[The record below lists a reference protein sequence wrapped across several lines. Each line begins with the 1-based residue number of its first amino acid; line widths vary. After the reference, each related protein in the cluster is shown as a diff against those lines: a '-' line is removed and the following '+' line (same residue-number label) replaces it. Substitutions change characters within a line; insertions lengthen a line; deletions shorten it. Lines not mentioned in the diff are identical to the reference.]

1 MKIENI
7 KLLRF
12 ISKKTS
18 TINIIASTRN
28 SLSIIDPK
36 TILMKVFSFLFRLI
50 LADNMPPRK
59 LNVVIIKARVIE
71 TN

>member
-36 TILMKVFSFLFRLI
+36 TILMKVSSFLFRLI